1 METKDFI
8 NAVNDEFDIE
18 TLELM
23 KGLID
28 KRLIL
33 LKSMQDVAVKKQIK
47 VESNNE
53 FSLSF
58 SQVSMPS
65 IPGIITSK
73 TIKSG
78 TLAFAFSI
86 PSSPLDAVIVL

>member
-28 KRLIL
+28 KRI
-33 LKSMQDVAVKKQIK
+33 
-47 VESNNE
+47 NT
-53 FSLSF
+53 
-58 SQVSMPS
+58 P
-65 IPGIITSK
+65 
-73 TIKSG
+73 
-78 TLAFAFSI
+78 
-86 PSSPLDAVIVL
+86 

>member
-1 METKDFI
+1 MKTKDFI

-23 KGLID
+23 QSLID

-47 VESNNE
+47 G
-53 FSLSF
+53 FR
-58 SQVSMPS
+58 
-65 IPGIITSK
+65 K
-73 TIKSG
+73 
-78 TLAFAFSI
+78 
-86 PSSPLDAVIVL
+86 

>member
-23 KGLID
+23 QGLIN
-28 KRLIL
+28 KRLTL

-47 VESNNE
+47 G
-53 FSLSF
+53 F
-58 SQVSMPS
+58 
-65 IPGIITSK
+65 GK
-73 TIKSG
+73 
-78 TLAFAFSI
+78 
-86 PSSPLDAVIVL
+86 